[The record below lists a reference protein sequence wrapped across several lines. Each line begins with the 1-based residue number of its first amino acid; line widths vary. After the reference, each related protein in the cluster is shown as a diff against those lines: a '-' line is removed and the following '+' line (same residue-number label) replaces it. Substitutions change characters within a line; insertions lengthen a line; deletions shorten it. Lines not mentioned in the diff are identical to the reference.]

1 MARRNQ
7 ARPKPMILQ
16 KGDAGIRII
25 LDSSALIPLCQR
37 GIFARA
43 STTQSPR
50 ERGEGQGDTK
60 FIKHSFAATPTF
72 STSPRSLC
80 GARRSAC

>member
-25 LDSSALIPLCQR
+25 LDSSAFVPLFQS
-37 GIFARA
+37 GNFVGRA
-43 STTQSPR
+43 LTPLWK
-50 ERGEGQGDTK
+50 RGEGEIFWAEWRQELCNELQLQDT
-60 FIKHSFAATPTF
+60 
-72 STSPRSLC
+72 RSEKQI
-80 GARRSAC
+80 

>member
-25 LDSSALIPLCQR
+25 LDSSASVPFFQR
-37 GIFARA
+37 GNFLLRA
-43 STTQSPR
+43 L
-50 ERGEGQGDTK
+50 
-60 FIKHSFAATPTF
+60 TP
-72 STSPRSLC
+72 L
-80 GARRSAC
+80 

>member
-25 LDSSALIPLCQR
+25 LDSS
-37 GIFARA
+37 GIKGDFFSDMKAARLRA
-43 STTQSPR
+43 SSK
-50 ERGEGQGDTK
+50 G
-60 FIKHSFAATPTF
+60 
-72 STSPRSLC
+72 
-80 GARRSAC
+80 GARGDLRLRACFFKEGK